1 MISFLLVSCA
11 STKNIDQSKD
21 AKIITPETSGLEN
34 EELVIGVLKIAPDG
48 SEIIEI
54 PEIKM
59 FEDDSENTT
68 LNKANLQGT
77 LTKINILSNLKNDF
91 KMVSNN
97 SSVPNYIYGEWK
109 DDITGNS
116 LIVNFDYDFS
126 HIFIKNEVISNRI
139 LIFGENSKNIKKN
152 WLGTLDGSIVINKT
166 TGLTNAG
173 KDVVFSSGLNQAGDY
188 FFKIRKDDSG
198 EEYGGLFK
206 YDSKL
211 DKIIV
216 HIIAIDSDKNTSEFD
231 YTLIRSGFP
240 IIAANTFIC
249 PNWLKGYNE
258 FSDKYSVSFNNG
270 SFEIKAINSYNQTFD
285 LIFEEFNTKVQSDVV
300 YLNKDNVLIHMY
312 GNEKVK
318 DIDLDFFYKLDDLKS
333 NSNDDIGASHFLT
346 MQIGEKLTGGG
357 GIIQIEFSD
366 KKILN
371 IEIYF
376 LQDDGSFISFF

>member
-97 SSVPNYIYGEWK
+97 SSVPNYLYGEWK

-231 YTLIRSGFP
+231 YTLIRSDFP